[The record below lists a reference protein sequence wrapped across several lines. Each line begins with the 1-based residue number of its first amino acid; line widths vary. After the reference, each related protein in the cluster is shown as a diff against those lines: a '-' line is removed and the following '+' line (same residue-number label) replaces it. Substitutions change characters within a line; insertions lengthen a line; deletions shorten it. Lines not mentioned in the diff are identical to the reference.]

1 MEEQALGVFERAFEA
16 IDRLKNLRLESWG
29 DTVKPESMQTWK
41 AIQSEPEPPLRKKCN
56 MTPQEPDWPAWNEWA
71 GAKTRAVVQANDAVR
86 MEALR
91 QEFVELRKLMNAGLT
106 DEVARLNRELSDLR
120 EAMAELRRMIAAAR
134 NIPLDLPSP
143 LRAA

>member
-1 MEEQALGVFERAFEA
+1 MDDQALGVFERAFDA
-16 IDRLKNLRLESWG
+16 IDRLKNLKVESWG
-29 DTVKPESMQTWK
+29 DTVEPESVQTWK
-41 AIQSEPEPPLRKKCN
+41 AIQSEREPPLRQKCN
-56 MTPQEPDWPAWNEWA
+56 MTPQELDWSAWNEWA
-71 GAKTRAVVQANDAVR
+71 DAKIRAVVQAHDAVR

-91 QEFVELRKLMNAGLT
+91 QEFVELRELMNEGLI
-106 DEVARLNRELSDLR
+106 DEVARLNRELSHLR

>member
-1 MEEQALGVFERAFEA
+1 
-16 IDRLKNLRLESWG
+16 
-29 DTVKPESMQTWK
+29 
-41 AIQSEPEPPLRKKCN
+41 
-56 MTPQEPDWPAWNEWA
+56 
-71 GAKTRAVVQANDAVR
+71 